1 MELIWVKKNHG
12 KTIWK
17 DIFADLQFAW
27 LQFEPFGSSLF
38 RSQFGC
44 HQDQPLRGSGKRPV
58 IFFFIIKVTYFWL
71 TKITGGFILRTFS
84 MILIYFHRIFKKVW
98 VSSSNFPGPGD
109 DFFQR
114 TVSDCTATGSTGFA
128 ESIHCTEH
136 GTESGA
142 ETYLPWNSVYV
153 FQDTGILDFIL
164 DFYEILIFND
174 IYIKT
179 SSRGVIL

>member
-1 MELIWVKKNHG
+1 MEKPYG
-12 KTIWK
+12 K
-17 DIFADLQFAW
+17 IFLQISNSHDCN
-27 LQFEPFGSSLF
+27 LSHSGHPFFDRNSDAIRINLLGD
-38 RSQFGC
+38 RA
-44 HQDQPLRGSGKRPV
+44 RGLW
-58 IFFFIIKVTYFWL
+58 FFFIIKVTYFWL

>member
-1 MELIWVKKNHG
+1 MELIWVKNTHG

-27 LQFEPFGSSLF
+27 LQWAIRVIPFSIANSDAIRINL
-38 RSQFGC
+38 
-44 HQDQPLRGSGKRPV
+44 SGDR
-58 IFFFIIKVTYFWL
+58 TYFWL
-71 TKITGGFILRTFS
+71 TKITGGFILRTFP

-109 DFFQR
+109 DLNFQR

-164 DFYEILIFND
+164 DFYEILIF
-174 IYIKT
+174 I
-179 SSRGVIL
+179 